1 LKGCAALPVNRNDQ
15 NGRIGLLSRVDVLE
29 LLASQELERLAR
41 RTPERSFARG
51 DMVYAAG
58 DAPGSLSLL
67 LTGRIRLY
75 ETAGGHEFTF
85 GVLQAGTVF
94 GESSLAG
101 RPQPEYA
108 QALEPAR
115 VGVLDLK
122 TFWQLVRDN
131 PEVNQR
137 VMKLLVERAYAKRGR
152 MTDLALKGVRARLA
166 GILLNLLQDE
176 GVVTR
181 EGHYRIPTRYTH
193 EDLAAMIGAKRVAVS
208 RAFGNLR
215 ELGCVRQSSRQI
227 YVTDLAALRGVA
239 EEV

>member
-1 LKGCAALPVNRNDQ
+1 MGHLVSRDNREGWID
-15 NGRIGLLSRVDVLE
+15 LLSVVDVLE
-29 LLASQELERLAR
+29 PLGSQELERLAQ

-51 DMVYAAG
+51 ELVYAAG

-75 ETAGGHEFTF
+75 ETAGGQEFTF

-101 RPQPEYA
+101 HPQPEYA

-115 VGVLDLK
+115 VGVLGLS

-131 PEVNQR
+131 PEVNAR
-137 VMKLLVERAYAKRGR
+137 VIKLLVERAYAKRGR

-166 GILLNLLQDE
+166 GILLDLLQAE

-181 EGHYRIPTRYTH
+181 EGHYRILARYTH
-193 EDLAAMIGAKRVAVS
+193 EDMAAMIGAKRVAVS

-227 YVTDLAALRGVA
+227 YVTDLATLRGVA